1 MAGHSEERPKET
13 TSYRSP
19 WRVLARAFEKSR
31 DLWKAKYKTLQE
43 RLKAF
48 RTEVRDLRRS
58 RDRWRAKAEAL
69 EQETNRLRARLQQQ
83 VEQSPRAEPAVT
95 TGPDPAFELIPPRH
109 QFGLVQ
115 VLLMLGWVLRGMSL
129 RGTCSALDWMH
140 EMDVEWG
147 FNFPVPH
154 CTTVR
159 LWLLR
164 LGYHKLHRPKEQASD
179 WVWIIDHSNQIGKE
193 KCLVILGVRVSQL
206 PPPGEE
212 YPLRLAQME
221 PIELEPVTVSD
232 KEVVY
237 RQLEANVAKT
247 GAPRASL
254 PTTVATWLVGWSCS
268 VGASRDGRHLRHQP
282 QGRMPAESA
291 AGT

>member
-83 VEQSPRAEPAVT
+83 VERSPRAEPAVT
-95 TGPDPAFELIPPRH
+95 TGPDSAFELIPPRH

-115 VLLMLGWVLRGMSL
+115 VLLMLGWVLTGMSL
-129 RGTCSALDWMH
+129 RGTCSTLDWMH

-147 FNFPVPH
+147 FNFPV
-154 CTTVR
+154 
-159 LWLLR
+159 
-164 LGYHKLHRPKEQASD
+164 S
-179 WVWIIDHSNQIGKE
+179 
-193 KCLVILGVRVSQL
+193 
-206 PPPGEE
+206 
-212 YPLRLAQME
+212 PLTLM
-221 PIELEPVTVSD
+221 S
-232 KEVVY
+232 
-237 RQLEANVAKT
+237 
-247 GAPRASL
+247 PRATNQRFGGS
-254 PTTVATWLVGWSCS
+254 P
-268 VGASRDGRHLRHQP
+268 GRSTCPGRGTETNKSPLLSM
-282 QGRMPAESA
+282 QGIW
-291 AGT
+291 